1 MKSLDQAKLLPVLR
15 RPRRHWQIPIF
26 QRPESLAEEQQ
37 KEARLKAFAQGTTP
51 YGREIF
57 RRTLDLA
64 WKLAEQN
71 KSFGEATK
79 QMAEELETFWEL
91 RSEFVLLLARTTDV
105 DPEELGQCS
114 SLGLAMGMVLRAR
127 AATKLNGEQ
136 DGEDS
141 TNNESD
147 AVN

>member
-57 RRTLDLA
+57 RRSLDLA
-64 WKLAEQN
+64 WKLVEQN
-71 KSFGEATK
+71 KSLGEAAK
-79 QMAEELETFWEL
+79 QVAEELETFWEL
-91 RSEFVLLLARTTDV
+91 RSEFVLLLARTTEV
-105 DPEELGQCS
+105 DPEGLGRCS
-114 SLGLAMGMVLRAR
+114 VLGLAMQIVLRAR
-127 AATKLNGEQ
+127 VAIKLNEDH

-141 TNNESD
+141 TNDESD
-147 AVN
+147 A